1 MRYELRKLNP
11 SPNATKEEVASVILG
26 RIGLLPKKIDAKAGF
41 NKLLLEMYERKKA
54 SIRDNKPEVSLFTI
68 EEMAM
73 LSNIK
78 RQTFYDYL
86 DRWLSLGIIK
96 KETYLKSNNEKIYL
110 HRTAA
115 HWIPMPDKS

>member
-1 MRYELRKLNP
+1 
-11 SPNATKEEVASVILG
+11 
-26 RIGLLPKKIDAKAGF
+26 
-41 NKLLLEMYERKKA
+41 MYERKKA

-96 KETYLKSNNEKIYL
+96 KETYLKSNNEKIRGYEL
-110 HRTAA
+110 AGNNIEAA
-115 HWIPMPDKS
+115 FKKVHNNITEHLEQTREMISMLQNEVKKEKLRKGKDE